1 MKRSFLILGLFSLFI
16 SACTPTVSG
25 SGDVEEKEY
34 AVDEIQK
41 LEVSGIFD
49 VYIKQGI
56 SEKVYIKADDNF
68 FEYIDVE
75 AVGGKLDVEMERL
88 PRNITVLE
96 LYVQVSD
103 LQKLE
108 LNGAVDVDGRGLEG
122 SDLEIEVNGSSDLD
136 MELDHEYLDIEL
148 NGASQIRLSGSCED
162 LEARINGASDMY
174 AEDLKSDR
182 VEIVV
187 NGAGNAEVWAKEKLK
202 VEVHGA
208 GSIRYKGEPE
218 LYQEVTGAGSVKR
231 IDE

>member
-136 MELDHEYLDIEL
+136 MELDHDYLDIEL